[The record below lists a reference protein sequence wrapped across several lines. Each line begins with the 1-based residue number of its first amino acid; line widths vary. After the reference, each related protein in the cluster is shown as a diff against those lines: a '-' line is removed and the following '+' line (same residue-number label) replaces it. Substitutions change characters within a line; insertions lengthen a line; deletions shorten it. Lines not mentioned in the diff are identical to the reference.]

1 MAMTSNNG
9 TQSRE
14 PLAVVTEKVHAMS
27 TNWKMAKPKKDT
39 PVNHAP
45 YTVAIP
51 SGMTENAWLIRLARK
66 GATIVTLANG
76 ERVAQLGHAVR
87 MIEANGKS
95 TWPTF
100 APRATRTRR
109 GTVNGVSVS
118 RALGASNADLARGN
132 ASEY

>member
-1 MAMTSNNG
+1 
-9 TQSRE
+9 
-14 PLAVVTEKVHAMS
+14 MS
-27 TNWKMAKPKKDT
+27 TNWKMAKAKKDT

-100 APRATRTRR
+100 PSKRSITYGA
-109 GTVNGVSVS
+109 VSGVSVT

>member
-1 MAMTSNNG
+1 
-9 TQSRE
+9 
-14 PLAVVTEKVHAMS
+14 
-27 TNWKMAKPKKDT
+27 MAKAKKDT

-87 MIEANGKS
+87 M
-95 TWPTF
+95 TDTYPTF
-100 APRATRTRR
+100 APRATVASV
-109 GTVNGVSVS
+109 GSVSGVSLS
-118 RALGASNADLARGN
+118 RVLGESNADLARGN
-132 ASEY
+132 ASDY

>member
-1 MAMTSNNG
+1 MT
-9 TQSRE
+9 TQFRM
-14 PLAVVTEKVHAMS
+14 L
-27 TNWKMAKPKKDT
+27 KPMKDR

-45 YTVAIP
+45 RTVTIP
-51 SGMTENAWLIRLARK
+51 STMSETAWLIRLARK

-87 MIEANGKS
+87 MIEANGRS

-100 APRATRTRR
+100 PSKRAITY
-109 GTVNGVSVS
+109 GSVSGVSVT

-132 ASEY
+132 ASDY